1 MDLTLQG
8 GQAQTEPAPSLQA
21 FQREHLEALVQGLQP
36 LDALIGHAV
45 EKTVMPRGGIVA
57 LEIERAKLVETC
69 WFLRDALGFTMLTSV
84 SGVDMRDHLEVVY
97 HLRALNNNW
106 LLQVKVKLE
115 PGKPEVESL
124 VSVWLSAN
132 WLERETYDLFG
143 IVFLGHPDL
152 RRILLDDEFE
162 GFPLLKSFRPTPMTV
177 HDRATTQVPPEE
189 ALSSEAQQRGV
200 ERVVA
205 KRLGQGQQERLHP
218 GTPTFGHTQYHTEP
232 KTEGGH

>member
-8 GQAQTEPAPSLQA
+8 GQSPTQAAPSLRA
-21 FQREHLEALVQGLQP
+21 FEREHLEELVQALQP
-36 LDALIGHAV
+36 LDDIVGHAV
-45 EKTVMPRGGIVA
+45 PRKVLPHGGIVA
-57 LEIERAKLVETC
+57 LEIERTKLIETC
-69 WFLRDALGFTMLTSV
+69 WFLREGLGFNMLTSV

-97 HLRALNNNW
+97 HLRSLGNNW
-106 LLQVKVKLE
+106 LLQLKVKLE

-143 IVFLGHPDL
+143 IHFLGHPDL

-189 ALSSEAQQRGV
+189 ALADEAQQRGV
-200 ERVVA
+200 ERVVS

-218 GTPTFGHTQYHTEP
+218 GTPTFGHAQHHNNP
-232 KTEGGH
+232 GTEGGH

>member
-8 GQAQTEPAPSLQA
+8 GQAQMEPAPSLLA
-21 FQREHLEALVQGLQP
+21 FEREHLEALVRGLQP
-36 LDALIGHAV
+36 LDALVGHPV
-45 EKTVMPRGGIVA
+45 QKTVMAHGGIVA
-57 LEIERAKLVETC
+57 LEVERARLVEAC
-69 WFLRDALGFTMLTSV
+69 WFLRDALGFDMLTSV
-84 SGVDMRDHLEVVY
+84 SGVDMREHLEVVY
-97 HLRALNNNW
+97 HLRALTNNW
-106 LLQVKVKLE
+106 LLQLKVKLE

-124 VSVWLSAN
+124 VSVWPSAN

-143 IVFLGHPDL
+143 IIFLGHPDL

-189 ALSSEAQQRGV
+189 ALSARAQRGV
-200 ERVVA
+200 ERVVS

-218 GTPTFGHTQYHTEP
+218 GTPTFGHAQYHGKP
-232 KTEGGH
+232 GTEGGR

>member
-8 GQAQTEPAPSLQA
+8 GQAQTEPAPSLRA
-21 FQREHLEALVQGLQP
+21 FEREHLEALVQGLGP
-36 LDALIGHAV
+36 LDALVGRPI
-45 EKTVMPRGGIVA
+45 EKTVMPHGGIVA

-97 HLRALNNNW
+97 HLRALTNNW
-106 LLQVKVKLE
+106 LLQLKVKLE

-143 IVFLGHPDL
+143 IIFLGHPDL

-218 GTPTFGHTQYHTEP
+218 GTPTFGHAQYHNEP
-232 KTEGGH
+232 KTEGGR